1 MLKLC
6 QEFYEKYDTITLA
19 QKLIG
24 CELVHESE
32 QGTTSGIIVETE
44 AYLQNDP
51 ASHAFNGKTKRNEA
65 MFGQA
70 GTAYIYLIYGMY
82 ECFNVVSYIERV
94 GEAVLIRALQ
104 PVSGIELMQER
115 RNQKSIKNLCRGPG
129 KLVQAMGISRR
140 QNGVFLDEKLHI
152 ISSQMT
158 DNQLVTTTR
167 IGITKAADLPYRF
180 YLKDSLFVSLK

>member
-6 QEFYEKYDTITLA
+6 QEFYSRHDTIILA

-44 AYLQNDP
+44 AYLENDA
-51 ASHAFNGKTKRNEA
+51 ASHAFRGKTKRNVA
-65 MFGQA
+65 MFQRA

-82 ECFNVVSYIERV
+82 ECFNVVSNIDGV

-115 RNQKSIKNLCRGPG
+115 RHQKSIKNLCNGPG
-129 KLVQAMGISRR
+129 KLVQALGISRE
-140 QNGVFLDEKLHI
+140 QNGIYLNEKI
-152 ISSQMT
+152 FITQSQT
-158 DNQLVTTTR
+158 PYNQIVTTTR
-167 IGITKAADLPYRF
+167 IGITKAANLPYRF
-180 YLKDSLFVSLK
+180 YLKDNLFVSRK